1 MRAGVMVAIVA
12 AGALAGAPAA
22 AQTKRWVQTEETM
35 PARLIE
41 VGTWQFSATKRGP
54 DGKPECY
61 ESWTFNAD
69 GTGLIVSGEQ
79 RVTTRWEAE
88 TLETFGQL
96 IFVTNE
102 TTTDGPDCM
111 GRPVDA
117 SEYPYKTSPFQLIFF
132 GGGAQAQ
139 VCGVGKMIRHPDGT
153 EARLLDA
160 EDCWGMIVP
169 MPKG

>member
-1 MRAGVMVAIVA
+1 MFSRGMLGLVA
-12 AGALAGAPAA
+12 AGALVCAPAA
-22 AQTKRWVQTEETM
+22 AQSEPWVQTEESM

-41 VGTWQFSATKRGP
+41 IGTWQFSATRRGA

-79 RVTTRWEAE
+79 RVTTRWETE
-88 TLETFGQL
+88 TLETLGQL
-96 IFVTNE
+96 VFVTNE

-111 GRPVDA
+111 GRPVDKG
-117 SEYPYKTSPFQLIFF
+117 EYPYKAPPFQLIFF
-132 GGGAQAQ
+132 GGGAQAS
-139 VCGVGKMIRHPDGT
+139 VCGVGKLVRLPDGT
-153 EARLLDA
+153 KTTLLDA
-160 EDCWGMIVP
+160 EDCWGQITP

>member
-1 MRAGVMVAIVA
+1 MHGGLMLVV
-12 AGALAGAPAA
+12 AGALVCAPAA
-22 AQTKRWVQTEETM
+22 AQSEPWKQTEESM

-41 VGTWQFSATKRGP
+41 VGTWQFSATRRGA

-79 RVTTRWEAE
+79 RVTTRWETE
-88 TLETFGQL
+88 TLETLGQL
-96 IFVTNE
+96 VFVTNE

-111 GRPVDA
+111 GRPVDK
-117 SEYPYKTSPFQLIFF
+117 SEYPYKARPFQLIFF
-132 GGGAQAQ
+132 GGGTEAR
-139 VCGVGKMIRHPDGT
+139 VCGVGKLAQLPDGT
-153 EARLLDA
+153 QTTLLDA
-160 EDCWGMIVP
+160 EDCWGQINP

>member
-1 MRAGVMVAIVA
+1 MFSRGMLGLVA
-12 AGALAGAPAA
+12 AGALVCAPAA
-22 AQTKRWVQTEETM
+22 AQSEPWVQTEESM

-41 VGTWQFSATKRGP
+41 VGTWQFSATRRGA

-79 RVTTRWEAE
+79 RVTTRWETE
-88 TLETFGQL
+88 TLETLGQL
-96 IFVTNE
+96 VFVTNE

-111 GRPVDA
+111 GRPVDKG
-117 SEYPYKTSPFQLIFF
+117 EYPYKATPFQLIFF
-132 GGGAQAQ
+132 GGGTQAS
-139 VCGVGKMIRHPDGT
+139 VCGVGKLVRLPDGT
-153 EARLLDA
+153 KTTLLDA
-160 EDCWGMIVP
+160 EDCWGQITP